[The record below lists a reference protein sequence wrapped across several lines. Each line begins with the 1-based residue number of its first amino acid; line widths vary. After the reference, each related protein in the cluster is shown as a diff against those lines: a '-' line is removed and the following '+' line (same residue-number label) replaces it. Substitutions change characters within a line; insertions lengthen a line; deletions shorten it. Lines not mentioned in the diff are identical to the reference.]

1 MATIPDQAVLDWVAA
16 MFGGHATVQLV
27 RGLRAGDNPWLLRI
41 TRSSR
46 ITEAVLK
53 TVNPARPA
61 RLLTEIA
68 ALRLAEARGVAAP
81 RIIGYDIGDAGS
93 GSVALLQTVVPGR
106 SAIPTEPTTTRLR
119 AMGAVAAAL
128 RTITVEPSPQLPVR
142 TRPITARDFA
152 RERATGTDPG
162 TALLRHA
169 DERLRRH
176 PVPAG
181 DLVLVHGDLWQG
193 NLMWAGDA
201 VTGLIDWDM
210 AGVGDNGIDLAAL
223 RLDAALMFGMD
234 AADQVLAGW
243 ADVTGVRPQSLAY
256 WDAVAAQ
263 NLPSDL
269 ALFLTTIHAQGRA
282 DLSAA
287 VLNARR
293 DAFLTAA
300 LDRLG

>member
-1 MATIPDQAVLDWVAA
+1 MATIPDQAVLDWVAGL
-16 MFGGHATVQLV
+16 FGGDAVVRVV

-41 TRSSR
+41 EQDSR
-46 ITEAVLK
+46 TTEAVLK

-61 RLLTEIA
+61 RLFTEIA
-68 ALRLAEARGVAAP
+68 ALRLAEEHGVAAP
-81 RIIGYDIGDAGS
+81 RILGYDTGDAGS

-106 SAIPTEPTTTRLR
+106 SAIPIEPTTPRLR
-119 AMGAVAAAL
+119 EMGAVAASL

-152 RERATGTDPG
+152 RERATGSDPG

-176 PVPAG
+176 PVPVG
-181 DLVLVHGDLWQG
+181 TRVLVHGDLWQG
-193 NLMWAGDA
+193 NLMWTGDA

-223 RLDAALMFGMD
+223 RLDAALVFDMG

-243 ADVTGVRPQSLAY
+243 TDVTGVAPPALAY

-269 ALFLTTIHAQGRA
+269 ALFLATIHAQGRD

-293 DAFLTAA
+293 DAFLSAA